1 MDLEFLTPAAITV
14 GFAFV
19 ASLFHYYRYFKRDV
33 AFAIV
38 VYSLLVFCIVY
49 FVSFENNLGL
59 GIGLLGILSLIR
71 LRSTPENLIDIG
83 FAFYSITIGLLNA
96 SILNVRTVLL
106 VNVVLLIVLV
116 LFASKAIY
124 RQNAIKTVVTFDD
137 LESEKLHDQT
147 ALMRRIQ
154 KKFGVTPIKFK
165 VRDVN
170 YLKDSITV
178 EITYNG
184 SNSL

>member
-1 MDLEFLTPAAITV
+1 MDLEFLTPAAITI

-19 ASLFHYYRYFKRDV
+19 ASFFHYYRYFKRDI

-83 FAFYSITIGLLNA
+83 FAFYAITIGLLNA
-96 SILNVRTVLL
+96 SIGDVRTVLL
-106 VNVVLLIVLV
+106 VNVVLLFVLI
-116 LFASKAIY
+116 LFASKLLY
-124 RQNAIKTVVTFDD
+124 RQSAIKSVVTFDD
-137 LESEKLHDQT
+137 LESEKLHDQA
-147 ALMRRIQ
+147 ALLKRIK
-154 KKFGVTPIKFK
+154 KKFGVTPIQFK
-165 VRDVN
+165 VKEIN

-184 SNSL
+184 SSNL